1 MKYAMA
7 LDIGGTRIKYMLVS
21 STGDI
26 LLEASES
33 TLPEGNPLPLSKR
46 LEQIAGK
53 MVDYAQIQK
62 LEIAGIGVGVPSI
75 VEKGRILFTNNLPE
89 LNNQVL
95 EEAFS
100 DLGLPVFIDNDA
112 NLMGLGE
119 VTFGAGRGLS
129 DSVFLTVGTGI
140 GGAFFLNGRLY
151 SGYRNRGAEPGHL
164 IIQGKDGNPCSCGAS
179 GCLEA
184 HASIG
189 ALITYYQQVL
199 HENKREIPLHID
211 GKLIVA
217 RYRAQ
222 EKEARLAMEEHFRSL
237 SIGIASL
244 IHLFAPQKVIV
255 GGGISESGAFY
266 IQQLQRRVQSLTM
279 PESARFTT
287 LETAHL
293 GNKAGCLGA
302 AALVFNT

>member
-26 LLEASES
+26 LLEASEN
-33 TLPEGNPLPLSKR
+33 TLPEENPIPLSER
-46 LEQIAGK
+46 LGQIAGK
-53 MVDYAQIQK
+53 MMDYAQAQK
-62 LEIAGIGVGVPSI
+62 LEIAGIGIGVPSI

-89 LNNQVL
+89 LHNQVI

-100 DLGLPVFIDNDA
+100 PLGLPVYIDNDA
-112 NLMGLGE
+112 NVMGLGE

-129 DSVFLTVGTGI
+129 DIVFLTVGTGI

-164 IIQGKDGNPCSCGAS
+164 IIQGKDGYPCSCGAS

-184 HASIG
+184 HASVD
-189 ALITYYQQVL
+189 ALIAYYRQVL
-199 HENKREIPLHID
+199 HENKQEIPPHID

-217 RYRAQ
+217 RYHAH
-222 EKEARLAMEEHFRSL
+222 EKEAELAMEEHFRSL

-255 GGGISESGAFY
+255 GGGISESGTFY
-266 IQQLQRRVQSLTM
+266 IQHLRERVQRLTM
-279 PESARFTT
+279 PESACFTT
-287 LETAHL
+287 LETARL

-302 AALVFNT
+302 AALVFNA

>member
-26 LLEASES
+26 LLEASEN
-33 TLPEGNPLPLSKR
+33 TLPEKNPLPLSER
-46 LEQIAGK
+46 LGQIAGK
-53 MVDYAQIQK
+53 MVDYAQAQK
-62 LEIAGIGVGVPSI
+62 LEIAGIGIGVPSI

-89 LNNQVL
+89 LHNQVI

-100 DLGLPVFIDNDA
+100 HLGLPTYIDNDA

-129 DSVFLTVGTGI
+129 DLVFLTVGTGI
-140 GGAFFLNGRLY
+140 GGALFLNGRLY

-164 IIQGKDGNPCSCGAS
+164 IIQGKDGYPCSCGAS

-184 HASIG
+184 HASVD
-189 ALITYYQQVL
+189 ALIAYYRQVL
-199 HENKREIPLHID
+199 HENKREIPPHID

-217 RYRAQ
+217 RYRAH
-222 EKEARLAMEEHFRSL
+222 EKEAELAMEEHFRSL

-255 GGGISESGAFY
+255 GGGISESGTFY
-266 IQQLQRRVQSLTM
+266 IQHLRERVQRLTM
-279 PESARFTT
+279 PESACFTT
-287 LETAHL
+287 LETARL

-302 AALVFNT
+302 AALVFNA